1 MNKGSRLGLAAVLG
15 RGAYRRLWLAQ
26 TVSRWGDTFAMVALV
41 LLVFRLTGSGLG
53 VTGVVIAEILPVLL
67 LAPVAGMVVDRLPR
81 VQVMVA
87 ADLWRMGLAGLLPLI
102 DHRLVAVYA
111 VAFGL
116 AAGGVAFNPAAA
128 AVLPSVVDEEELVA
142 ANSGLWSAAVVSQ
155 IALAPVAGAL
165 VAAWGVA
172 PAFWVNAASF
182 AVSALVLARL
192 HLPADPPPAGSGSW
206 SSRVVEGV
214 RLLVASRLLRLLALV
229 QLLAA
234 LSAGATS
241 ALLVVL
247 AGQRLGVGPGGFGL
261 LLGAIGV
268 GAAIGP
274 LVLSR
279 LTSSPRRPVLVFGP
293 LLLRGV
299 VDLVLATVRG
309 LPVALGALVCYGVG
323 TSTGM
328 VTYNALLQAEVTTEF
343 RGRVFAGFDLLWQVG
358 RLASLGLGGVAADA
372 LGVQAVYALGG
383 GLLLVAG
390 TVGLVGLA
398 RGDSGRLGAAASR
411 DPR

>member
-1 MNKGSRLGLAAVLG
+1 MAAVLG
-15 RGAYRRLWLAQ
+15 KGAYRRLFVAQ
-26 TVSRWGDTFAMVALV
+26 TVSRWGDTFSTVALV
-41 LLVFRLTGSGLG
+41 VLVFRLTGSGLG

-67 LAPVAGMVVDRLPR
+67 LAPLAGVMVDRLPR
-81 VQVMVA
+81 VRVMVA
-87 ADLWRMGLAGLLPLI
+87 ADLWRMGLAGLLPLV
-102 DHRLVAVYA
+102 DHHLVAVYA

-116 AAGGVAFNPAAA
+116 AAGGVLFNPAAA
-128 AVLPSVVDEEELVA
+128 AVLPALVDEEELVA

-155 IALAPVAGAL
+155 IALAPLAGAL

-182 AVSALVLARL
+182 AVSALALTRL
-192 HLPADPPPAGSGSW
+192 RLPGHPGPSSPGSW
-206 SSRVVEGV
+206 RGRVGEGV
-214 RLLVASRLLRLLALV
+214 RLLVTSRLLRLLGLV

-247 AGQRLGVGPGGFGL
+247 AGRRLGVGPGGFGL
-261 LLGAIGV
+261 LLGAIGI
-268 GAAIGP
+268 GAATGP
-274 LVLSR
+274 LLLAR
-279 LTSSPRRPVLVFGP
+279 LTSNPRQPGLVFGP

-299 VDLVLATVRG
+299 VDLVLAAVRS
-309 LPVALGALVCYGVG
+309 LPAALGALVCYGVG

-328 VTYNALLQAEVTTEF
+328 VTYNALLQAEVAPEA
-343 RGRVFAGFDLLWQVG
+343 RGRVFAGFDLLWQAG
-358 RLASLGLGGVAADA
+358 RLASLALGGVAADA

-390 TVGLVGLA
+390 MVGLLGLA
-398 RGDSGRLGAAASR
+398 RGHSGRLGAAAWR
-411 DPR
+411 DPG